1 MGDKHLSS
9 QFDAEL
15 DGISTQVLEMGRLV
29 QSQLG
34 QAVQALVN
42 LSMENAVQVLETE
55 KRIDQIELNID
66 HAIVSTISRRQP
78 TAYDLRFLMAISR
91 MTQNLERAGDEIAR
105 VARMVK
111 SIIDSGSPR
120 SLPISELRLAAELAA
135 DLLHKSLESL
145 ARLDTAMALAIIRED
160 DAIDGEY
167 NGFLRKLITYMME
180 DPRTISPSLDLLF
193 LAKALERVG
202 DHAKNIAEQI
212 IYIVKGED
220 VRHIPMASLASVAG

>member
-78 TAYDLRFLMAISR
+78 KPPTAPSA
-91 MTQNLERAGDEIAR
+91 
-105 VARMVK
+105 
-111 SIIDSGSPR
+111 
-120 SLPISELRLAAELAA
+120 
-135 DLLHKSLESL
+135 
-145 ARLDTAMALAIIRED
+145 TA
-160 DAIDGEY
+160 
-167 NGFLRKLITYMME
+167 
-180 DPRTISPSLDLLF
+180 
-193 LAKALERVG
+193 
-202 DHAKNIAEQI
+202 H
-212 IYIVKGED
+212 
-220 VRHIPMASLASVAG
+220 

>member
-9 QFDAEL
+9 QFDTEL

-145 ARLDTAMALAIIRED
+145 ARLDTAMALAIIKED

-167 NGFLRKLITYMME
+167 NGFLRKLITYMMG

>member
-9 QFDAEL
+9 QFDTEL

-145 ARLDTAMALAIIRED
+145 ARLDTAMALAIIKED